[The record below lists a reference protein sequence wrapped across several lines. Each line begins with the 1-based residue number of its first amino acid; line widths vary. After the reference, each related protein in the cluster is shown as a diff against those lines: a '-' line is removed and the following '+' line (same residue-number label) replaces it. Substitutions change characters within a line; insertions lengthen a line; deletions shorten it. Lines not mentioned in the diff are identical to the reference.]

1 MSNLCGA
8 VEKITESIVGNIN
21 VKWSFGLAAND
32 KRREGVV
39 SPRAS
44 SHFAV
49 LVQRDLRPLLFHRS
63 YAGVFLLPPVRH
75 AGIHPDLQHEKV
87 VFSLLQRELLNASIS
102 LFIWS
107 IMSLDRD
114 LASSM
119 SSSRSSK
126 YFFVPIEL
134 DQTDT

>member
-1 MSNLCGA
+1 MSNPYLP
-8 VEKITESIVGNIN
+8 VEKVTESLRKTITLML
-21 VKWSFGLAAND
+21 SFGLAAND

-75 AGIHPDLQHEKV
+75 AGIHPDLQHKK
-87 VFSLLQRELLNASIS
+87 I
-102 LFIWS
+102 
-107 IMSLDRD
+107 DG
-114 LASSM
+114 
-119 SSSRSSK
+119 
-126 YFFVPIEL
+126 
-134 DQTDT
+134 TD